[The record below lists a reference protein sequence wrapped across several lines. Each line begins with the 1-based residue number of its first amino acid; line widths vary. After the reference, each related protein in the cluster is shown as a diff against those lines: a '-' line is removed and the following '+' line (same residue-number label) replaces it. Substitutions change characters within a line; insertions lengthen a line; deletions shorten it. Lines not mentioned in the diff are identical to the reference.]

1 MSRILGT
8 DLPVVYYDNQEA
20 TLSKPSSNG
29 RDEQFIEE
37 NVSSYINLLKELVR
51 RSDGFRLNCR
61 YIYEYISETDL
72 QTLLAISRA
81 TRIEIKFAT
90 IPAAYPVWMVIEERG
105 NAAGRLWGDSIVIR
119 FRGKK
124 LSPGYPDP
132 DAMSSIAPYQG
143 FGPIVN

>member
-1 MSRILGT
+1 MSRILGA
-8 DLPVVYYDNQEA
+8 DLPTVYYDNQEV
-20 TLSKPSSNG
+20 TLPKTSSNG

-37 NVSSYINLLKELVR
+37 NIVSYINVLKELVR

-61 YIYEYISETDL
+61 YIWEYISPANL
-72 QTLLAISRA
+72 QIMLAISRA
-81 TRIEIKFAT
+81 TDVKIKFST
-90 IPAAYPVWMVIEERG
+90 IPFAYPVWMVIEERG
-105 NAAGRLWGDSIVIR
+105 NAAGRLWGDRLVVS

-132 DAMSSIAPYQG
+132 DAMSSISPYRG